1 MGVYVF
7 NTGTLIH
14 ALSDDAKRNTSH
26 DFGKNIIPD
35 LVSSNRVCVYNFTER
50 GTRLGSYWRDV
61 GTVDAYYRANMEL
74 LLNPSFDPYDDAD
87 WPLYSFEG
95 GRPYYTDTDRGAI
108 GSVRD
113 SVISREVSLARG
125 SHVLHSV
132 LSPGVQIGRFAKVHD
147 SILLHDVHV
156 GVGARIQR
164 AILDEN
170 VRIADG
176 VAIGYDVERDREYGL
191 VTIPKHKIDILITD
205 LRLPGMDG
213 IELLKRAKTASP
225 DIEVILITGFGTVEI
240 AVEALKEG
248 AYDFLT
254 KPAKKAQLLRCVE
267 RAAEK
272 QHLARENLVLR
283 TRPFSEYVL

>member
-95 GRPYYTDTDRGAI
+95 GRPYYTDTDRGAV
-108 GSVRD
+108 GPVRD

-132 LSPGVQIGRFAKVHD
+132 LSPGVQIGRFAKVHN

-191 VTIPKHKIDILITD
+191 VTDSGIVVIPANTHVGPSQTLSPPRANWRT
-205 LRLPGMDG
+205 
-213 IELLKRAKTASP
+213 ELVKNDRTKSQQR
-225 DIEVILITGFGTVEI
+225 DEI
-240 AVEALKEG
+240 SRTTQFDKE
-248 AYDFLT
+248 
-254 KPAKKAQLLRCVE
+254 
-267 RAAEK
+267 
-272 QHLARENLVLR
+272 
-283 TRPFSEYVL
+283 